1 MATQR
6 LTLIHNP
13 NAGDDRQPTVGQLH
27 ALLKEAGYKV
37 RYQSAKEDGWEK
49 ALKRP
54 ADVVAIAGGDGTVTK
69 VARRL
74 IGRDVPIAVLPMGTA
89 NNISKT
95 LGISDMPVTQLIRA
109 WESARRVTFDAG
121 IARGPW
127 GERFFIE
134 GAGAGLLTTAIP
146 KASKSKTLEQLKET
160 DAKVSYAQ
168 QIFHEH
174 LADAPAMDV
183 KLKVDG
189 EDISGRFLLLEVL
202 NIQYIGPNL
211 FLAPDLVRNDGEFDV
226 VMVLEKHR
234 EKLRK
239 HIKQWQEGKL
249 LPPEFKTRRGKR
261 IDIRWT
267 GFPLHIDD
275 KLWPEKGAKKPKV
288 PQDIQFEVEAEA
300 VRFLVPAEVHEI
312 QELARK
318 NREKGVQI
326 AEKNAARKK
335 KGRARRSRR

>member
-1 MATQR
+1 
-6 LTLIHNP
+6 
-13 NAGDDRQPTVGQLH
+13 
-27 ALLKEAGYKV
+27 
-37 RYQSAKEDGWEK
+37 
-49 ALKRP
+49 
-54 ADVVAIAGGDGTVTK
+54 
-69 VARRL
+69 
-74 IGRDVPIAVLPMGTA
+74 
-89 NNISKT
+89 
-95 LGISDMPVTQLIRA
+95 
-109 WESARRVTFDAG
+109 
-121 IARGPW
+121 
-127 GERFFIE
+127 
-134 GAGAGLLTTAIP
+134 
-146 KASKSKTLEQLKET
+146 
-160 DAKVSYAQ
+160 
-168 QIFHEH
+168 
-174 LADAPAMDV
+174 MDV

-300 VRFLVPAEVHEI
+300 VRFLVPADVHEM

>member
-1 MATQR
+1 
-6 LTLIHNP
+6 
-13 NAGDDRQPTVGQLH
+13 
-27 ALLKEAGYKV
+27 
-37 RYQSAKEDGWEK
+37 
-49 ALKRP
+49 
-54 ADVVAIAGGDGTVTK
+54 
-69 VARRL
+69 
-74 IGRDVPIAVLPMGTA
+74 
-89 NNISKT
+89 
-95 LGISDMPVTQLIRA
+95 
-109 WESARRVTFDAG
+109 
-121 IARGPW
+121 
-127 GERFFIE
+127 
-134 GAGAGLLTTAIP
+134 
-146 KASKSKTLEQLKET
+146 
-160 DAKVSYAQ
+160 
-168 QIFHEH
+168 
-174 LADAPAMDV
+174 MDV
-183 KLKVDG
+183 KVKVDG

-202 NIQYIGPNL
+202 NIQVHRPQSFSCAGSL
-211 FLAPDLVRNDGEFDV
+211 RNDGEFDI

-300 VRFLVPAEVHEI
+300 VRFLVPADVHEM

-318 NREKGVQI
+318 NARK
-326 AEKNAARKK
+326 AADRRRNAARKK